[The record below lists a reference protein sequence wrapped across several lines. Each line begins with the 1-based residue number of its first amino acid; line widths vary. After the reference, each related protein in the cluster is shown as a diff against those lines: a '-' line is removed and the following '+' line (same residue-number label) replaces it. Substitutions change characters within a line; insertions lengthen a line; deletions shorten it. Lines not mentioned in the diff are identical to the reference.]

1 MAVEKRKPGYY
12 AKVGIDFEGLKG
24 KPRVEAGDPV
34 PEGLKQKELDQLLKD
49 DMIEKVEAE

>member
-1 MAVEKRKPGYY
+1 MAVTKKKPGYY

-34 PEGLKQKELDQLLKD
+34 PEGLKPKELEQLEKAG
-49 DMIEKVEAE
+49 MIEKVEAE